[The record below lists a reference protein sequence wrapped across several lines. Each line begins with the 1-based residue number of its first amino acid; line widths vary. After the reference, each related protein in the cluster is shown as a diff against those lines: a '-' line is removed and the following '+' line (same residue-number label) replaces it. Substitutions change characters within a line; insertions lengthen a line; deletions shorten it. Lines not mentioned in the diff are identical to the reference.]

1 MRLVSIALV
10 AASIALFSVAAQ
22 AQAPQ
27 LQVKDA
33 WVRTT
38 VAQQK
43 ATGAFFQLRAD
54 SDLQLVEASSPV
66 AAMVEIHEMAMEGSV
81 MRMRAVE
88 SLPLPAGKSVE
99 FKPGGLHVMLM
110 GLNRPLAAGDKIPL
124 TLVYLDKNKKRHQI
138 EVQAEARA
146 PQAAKP

>member
-66 AAMVEIHEMAMEGSV
+66 ASMVEIHEMAMEGSV

-124 TLVYLDKNKKRHQI
+124 TLVYLDKNKKRHQV

>member
-1 MRLVSIALV
+1 MRSVSIALV
-10 AASIALFSVAAQ
+10 AASMALFSVAAQ

-43 ATGAFFQLRAD
+43 ATGAFFHLRAD

-124 TLVYLDKNKKRHQI
+124 TLVYLDKNKKRHQV

>member
-1 MRLVSIALV
+1 MRSVSIALV

-124 TLVYLDKNKKRHQI
+124 TLVYLDKNKKRHQV

>member
-1 MRLVSIALV
+1 MRSVLIAL
-10 AASIALFSVAAQ
+10 ATGLACLLGTAAQ

-27 LQVKDA
+27 LQVKEA

-54 SDLQLVEASSPV
+54 SDLQLIEASSPI
-66 AAMVEIHEMAMEGSV
+66 ASMVEIHEMAMEGSV

-88 SLPLPAGKSVE
+88 SLALPAGKTVE

-110 GLNRPLAAGDKIPL
+110 GLNRPVAAGDKIPL
-124 TLVYLDKNKKRHQI
+124 TLVYLDKHKKRQQLQ
-138 EVQAEARA
+138 VQAEARA
-146 PQAAKP
+146 PQSAKP

>member
-1 MRLVSIALV
+1 MRSLVLALV
-10 AASIALFSVAAQ
+10 AGLAGLTSVAAE
-22 AQAPQ
+22 AQ
-27 LQVKDA
+27 LQVQQA
-33 WVRTT
+33 WVRST

-43 ATGAFFQLRAD
+43 ATGAFFLLRAD

-81 MRMRAVE
+81 MRMRAIE
-88 SLPLPAGKSVE
+88 SLALPAGKTVE

-110 GLNRPLAAGDKIPL
+110 GLNRPLAAGDKVPL
-124 TLVYLDKNKKRHQI
+124 TLVYLDKNKKRHQV
-138 EVQAEARA
+138 ELQAEARA

>member
-124 TLVYLDKNKKRHQI
+124 TLVYLDKNKKRHQV